1 MSVYDIAKMEAAMA
15 GIIKDNVSPDTWMW
29 LQQFNKLPN
38 DYSALNTAFM
48 IIPRKTG
55 KSAVAINDLQSG
67 LAVDVTIN
75 PFKNWTIDRLCRV
88 WLLLQWDTTDK
99 NKYYQTIENLFL
111 SAEMNESVA
120 LYAALPFLAYPEI
133 WIKRCAEGIRS
144 NIGSVLEAIM
154 YNNPYP
160 LAYLDQAAWN
170 QLILKAFFTEKNVPL
185 IIGLDEGANKEL
197 ALILSDY
204 ARERWA
210 AGRKVNPVLWRLVS
224 KFIDEKI
231 FEAIKIGLAGDDMA
245 EKEAIALAVSESGFE
260 PAKQWLSNIPEL
272 KSVVTDK
279 ALNWD
284 KVSIN

>member
-1 MSVYDIAKMEAAMA
+1 MA
-15 GIIKDNVSPDTWMW
+15 GIIKDNVSPDTWIW
-29 LQQFNKLPN
+29 FQQFKKLPN

-55 KSAVAINDLQSG
+55 KSAVVIDDP
-67 LAVDVTIN
+67 VDITIT
-75 PFKNWTIDRLCRV
+75 PFKNWTIDKLCRV

-99 NKYYQTIENLFL
+99 DKYYQTIENLFL

-160 LAYLDQAAWN
+160 LVYLDQAAWN

-185 IIGLDEGANKEL
+185 ILGLDKRANKEL

-210 AGRKVNPVLWRLVS
+210 AGRKVNPTLWRLVAG
-224 KFIDEKI
+224 FIDDKI
-231 FEAIKIGLAGDDMA
+231 FEDIKIGLTHDDMA
-245 EKEAIALAVSESGFE
+245 EKEAIALAISESGFE

-272 KSVVTDK
+272 KSVVSDK

>member
-1 MSVYDIAKMEAAMA
+1 MG
-15 GIIKDNVSPDTWMW
+15 GIIKDNVSSDAWLW
-29 LQQFNKLPN
+29 LQQFKKLPN

-55 KSAVAINDLQSG
+55 KSAVTINDS
-67 LAVDVTIN
+67 
-75 PFKNWTIDRLCRV
+75 FKNWTIDRLCRV

-99 NKYYQTIENLFL
+99 DKYYQTIENLFL

-120 LYAALPFLAYPEI
+120 LYSALPFLAYPEI

-160 LAYLDQAAWN
+160 LVYLDQAAWN
-170 QLILKAFFTEKNVPL
+170 QLILKAFFTEKNVPFIL
-185 IIGLDEGANKEL
+185 GLDRRANKEL

-210 AGRKVNPVLWRLVS
+210 AGRKVNPTLWRLVAG
-224 KFIDEKI
+224 FIDDKI
-231 FEAIKIGLAGDDMA
+231 FEDIKIGLTHDDMA
-245 EKEAIALAVSESGFE
+245 EKEAIALAISESGFE

-272 KSVVTDK
+272 KSVVSDK

>member
-1 MSVYDIAKMEAAMA
+1 MDATMA
-15 GIIKDNVSPDTWMW
+15 GIIKYNVSPDTWMW
-29 LQQFNKLPN
+29 LQQFKKLPN

-55 KSAVAINDLQSG
+55 KP
-67 LAVDVTIN
+67 AVDVTID

-99 NKYYQTIENLFL
+99 DKYYQTIDSLFL

-120 LYAALPFLAYPEI
+120 LYSALPFLAYPEI

-160 LAYLDQAAWN
+160 SVYLDQAAWN

-185 IIGLDEGANKEL
+185 IIGLDRRANKEL

-204 ARERWA
+204 VRERWA
-210 AGRKVNPVLWRLVS
+210 AGRKVNPTLWRLVAG
-224 KFIDEKI
+224 FIDDKI
-231 FEAIKIGLAGDDMA
+231 FEDIKISLTHDDMA
-245 EKEAIALAVSESGFE
+245 EKEAIALAISESGFE

-272 KSVVTDK
+272 KSIVIDK
-279 ALNWD
+279 ALNWN
-284 KVSIN
+284 KISIN

>member
-1 MSVYDIAKMEAAMA
+1 MSIEDIAKIEAPIAT
-15 GIIKDNVSPDTWMW
+15 IIKDNVSPDTWMW
-29 LQQFNKLPN
+29 LQQFTKLPN

-55 KSAVAINDLQSG
+55 KSVINIGNLQSDSST
-67 LAVDVTIN
+67 VIN

-88 WLLLQWDTTDK
+88 WLLLQWDSTDK
-99 NKYYQTIENLFL
+99 DKYHQAIENLFL
-111 SAEMNESVA
+111 SAEMNEAVA
-120 LYAALPFLAYPEI
+120 LYSALPFFAYPEI
-133 WIKRCAEGIRS
+133 WVKRCAEGIRS

-154 YNNPYP
+154 YDNPYP
-160 LAYLDQAAWN
+160 SVYLDQAAWN

-185 IIGLDEGANKEL
+185 IIGLDQRANKEL

-210 AGRKVNPVLWRLVS
+210 AGRKVNPVLWRLVA

-231 FEAIKIGLAGDDMA
+231 FEAIKIGLIGDDMA
-245 EKEAIALAVSESGFE
+245 EKEAIALAISESGFE
-260 PAKQWLSNIPEL
+260 PAKQWLSKIPEL

>member
-1 MSVYDIAKMEAAMA
+1 MA
-15 GIIKDNVSPDTWMW
+15 DVIRANVSPDTWTW
-29 LQQFNKLPN
+29 LQQFKKLPN
-38 DYSALNTAFM
+38 NYSALNTAFM

-55 KSAVAINDLQSG
+55 KSAIAINDLQFDLSIEV
-67 LAVDVTIN
+67 AIN

-88 WLLLQWDTTDK
+88 WLLLQWDNTDK
-99 NKYYQTIENLFL
+99 DKYYQTIENLFL

-120 LYAALPFLAYPEI
+120 LYSALPFFAYPEI

-160 LAYLDQAAWN
+160 LTYLDQAAWN

-185 IIGLDEGANKEL
+185 IIGLDERANKEL
-197 ALILSDY
+197 ALVLSDY

-210 AGRKVNPVLWRLVS
+210 AGRKVNPTLWRLVAG
-224 KFIDEKI
+224 FIDDKI
-231 FEAIKIGLAGDDMA
+231 FKDIKIGLTHDDIA
-245 EKEAIALAVSESGFE
+245 EKEAIALAISESSFE

-272 KSVVTDK
+272 KSVVSDK
-279 ALNWD
+279 ALNWG

>member
-1 MSVYDIAKMEAAMA
+1 MA
-15 GIIKDNVSPDTWMW
+15 GIIKDNISPDTWLW
-29 LQQFNKLPN
+29 LQQFKKLPN

-55 KSAVAINDLQSG
+55 KSAVTINDS
-67 LAVDVTIN
+67 
-75 PFKNWTIDRLCRV
+75 FKNWTIDRISRV
-88 WLLLQWDTTDK
+88 WLLLQWDTTNKD
-99 NKYYQTIENLFL
+99 KYYQTIENLFL

-120 LYAALPFLAYPEI
+120 LYSALPFLAYPEI

-160 LAYLDQAAWN
+160 SVYLDQSAWN

-185 IIGLDEGANKEL
+185 IIGLDERANKEL

-210 AGRKVNPVLWRLVS
+210 AGRRVNPILWRLVAG
-224 KFIDEKI
+224 FIDDKI
-231 FEAIKIGLAGDDMA
+231 FEDIKIGLTHDDMA
-245 EKEAIALAVSESGFE
+245 EKEAIALAISESGFE

-272 KSVVTDK
+272 KSVVSDK